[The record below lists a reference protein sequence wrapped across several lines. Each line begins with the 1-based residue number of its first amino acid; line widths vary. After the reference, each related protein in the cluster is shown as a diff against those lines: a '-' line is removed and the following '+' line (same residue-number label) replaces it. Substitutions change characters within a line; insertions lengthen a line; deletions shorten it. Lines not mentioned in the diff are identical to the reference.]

1 MPTTDHKSNLLQSL
15 PLFIGLTKTEMY
27 EIVSRTQFTTRR
39 LAVGEPLASN
49 GEKCSSI
56 TFLIKGTMEI
66 VSESADHSYRMHEMI
81 HAPWVIEPDKLFGL
95 RQHFHSS
102 YLAKTKGECLM
113 ISKNEMT
120 DMMQRYFVVQLN
132 FLNIVCRSTQLSEG
146 IVWQQRPN
154 DIRGRI
160 VQFIRQ
166 HSRYPAGEKTLHIKM
181 RQLAHELHCSRLE
194 VSKALNAMS
203 DEQQIILQRGM
214 ITVPTPELL

>member
-1 MPTTDHKSNLLQSL
+1 M
-15 PLFIGLTKTEMY
+15 GLTRTEMY

-39 LAVGEPLASN
+39 LAVGEPLAKS
-49 GEKCSSI
+49 GEKCNSI
-56 TFLIKGTMEI
+56 IFLTKGTMEI
-66 VSESADHSYRMHEMI
+66 VSESADHSYSMNEVI
-81 HAPWVIEPDKLFGL
+81 GAPWVIEPDKLFGL
-95 RQHFHSS
+95 RQHYYSS

-113 ISKNEMT
+113 VSKNEMT

-146 IVWQQRPN
+146 VVWQQRP
-154 DIRGRI
+154 DDTRGRI

-181 RQLAHELHCSRLE
+181 TQLAHELHCSRLD

-203 DEQQIILQRGM
+203 NEQQIVLQRGM